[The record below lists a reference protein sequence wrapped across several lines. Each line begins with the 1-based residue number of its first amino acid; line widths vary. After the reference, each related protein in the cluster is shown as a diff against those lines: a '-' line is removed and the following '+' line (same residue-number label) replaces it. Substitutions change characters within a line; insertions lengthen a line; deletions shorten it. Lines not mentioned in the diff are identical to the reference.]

1 VINCSTCG
9 LVISDNIQENLVDGS
24 SCFTTDAIYD
34 KNRKAG
40 HPNSFARRA
49 MGLSTII
56 GRPNKDISS
65 HILDAAMLSRMER
78 LKMGPLNKG

>member
-1 VINCSTCG
+1 MINCSNCG

-24 SCFTTDAIYD
+24 SCFTADAIYD

-40 HPNSFARRA
+40 LPNSFARHA
-49 MGLSTII
+49 MGLSIII

>member
-1 VINCSTCG
+1 
-9 LVISDNIQENLVDGS
+9 
-24 SCFTTDAIYD
+24 
-34 KNRKAG
+34 
-40 HPNSFARRA
+40 
-49 MGLSTII
+49 MGLSIII